1 MKTSGKYY
9 RTTINLKDKNS
20 WFKFKAICNLKQKKV
35 GEQIEELLR
44 EFINKNEKGGKI
56 NG

>member
-44 EFINKNEKGGKI
+44 EFINKNEKGGKT